1 MWLILFSLTGLLAMI
16 GSLIM
21 PANVA
26 ADINS
31 SEESGVLLLG
41 QALQCNGPSFGLA
54 HFVGLVDSGVLG
66 SPMLLMHWLFGV

>member
-21 PANVA
+21 PANVD

-41 QALQCNGPSFGLA
+41 QALQCNGPSFGSR
-54 HFVGLVDSGVLG
+54 GLSKSWHTSLVL
-66 SPMLLMHWLFGV
+66 LILEFWVRR